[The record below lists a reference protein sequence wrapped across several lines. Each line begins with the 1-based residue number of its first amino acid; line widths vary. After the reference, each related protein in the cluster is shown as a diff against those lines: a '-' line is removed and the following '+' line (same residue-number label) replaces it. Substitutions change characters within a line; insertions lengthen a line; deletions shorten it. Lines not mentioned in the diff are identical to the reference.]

1 MAGQDVSAN
10 LGGMLS
16 QIGGAFAGA
25 GQSVGQGLMRP
36 ITMAF
41 RPQLDAN
48 DVQSL
53 QNQAAFYG
61 RIGDTAQQRMFTE
74 QALVLEERNREEAE
88 KQRKLEEGQAR
99 ATAVSEYGR
108 AVLSGN
114 KNAIDL
120 ALEKA
125 NKVFQ
130 DQGIVARPFLD
141 AEEASV
147 FTAKRREEMAA
158 DRKFELEE
166 RGRATADRAALD
178 KLATNLLNA
187 NSVEAADEAIKNVP
201 ASIAARASQLRDD
214 AVNRIN
220 TRIDRER
227 SEAALKAP
235 LDTISTD
242 LLPEEADIAPE
253 LRAGFSKAIESFN
266 ERIEKLN
273 QDIADGKA
281 IYPGQKQQLQQ
292 QRAALEARIYQETSG
307 AINRKYAA
315 EQAEQTIFNRGT
327 EKILLNSYSSAEVEA
342 AQEVPGFNLDYDE
355 AVRRLKNR
363 DLALHFKLAGKEVP
377 PELVQYKPGDPRSVL
392 VGLAIPSGPD
402 RSAFEVV
409 SSEPASAEAVAAA
422 SREDTLLAR
431 RAELL
436 SSVDRKGQRD
446 PALQE
451 ELSGIN
457 AELGEIRASRATG
470 QMGRRTR
477 PAGVTSSLGMP
488 EADFYSGGMETDP
501 FIKYVE
507 EQSKNVTGGR
517 RRQQ

>member
-1 MAGQDVSAN
+1 MAGMDASAN

-16 QIGGAFAGA
+16 QIGGTLGGM
-25 GQSVGQGLMRP
+25 GQVGQGLMQP
-36 ITMAF
+36 IMTSF
-41 RPQLDAN
+41 RPQLDPN
-48 DVQSL
+48 SVESL
-53 QNQAAFYG
+53 QRQAAFQG
-61 RIGDTAQQRMFTE
+61 RIGDTE
-74 QALVLEERNREEAE
+74 QARLFTGQALALEERNREEAE

-99 ATAVSEYGR
+99 ATAVAEYGR
-108 AVLSGN
+108 AVLSGD

-141 AEEASV
+141 AEENSV
-147 FTAKRREEMAA
+147 FTAKRRDEMAA

-166 RGRATADRAALD
+166 RGRVSTDRAALD
-178 KLATNLLNA
+178 TLAANLLNA
-187 NSVEAADEAIKNVP
+187 NSVEAADEAIKDVP
-201 ASIAARASQLRDD
+201 ASIAARASQLRDA

-220 TRIDRER
+220 TRVDRER

-242 LLPEEADIAPE
+242 ILPEEADIAPE
-253 LRAGFSKAIESFN
+253 LRTGFSKAIESFN
-266 ERIEKLN
+266 QRVEKLN

-292 QRAALEARIYQETSG
+292 QRAALESRIYREADG
-307 AINRKYAA
+307 AINRKYAT
-315 EQAEQTIFNRGT
+315 EQAEQKLFDRGT
-327 EKILLNSYSSAEVEA
+327 QKILFNSYSSAEVKA

-392 VGLAIPSGPD
+392 VGLAAPSGPD
-402 RSAFEVV
+402 RSKFEVV
-409 SSEPASAEAVAAA
+409 SAEPASADAVAAA

-451 ELSGIN
+451 ELSVIN
-457 AELGEIRASRATG
+457 AELGKIRASRATG

-477 PAGVTSSLGMP
+477 PTGVTSSLGMA
-488 EADFYSGGMETDP
+488 EADFYAGGMETDP
-501 FIKYVE
+501 FLQYVE

>member
-25 GQSVGQGLMRP
+25 GQMGQGLMRP

-108 AVLSGN
+108 AVLSGD
-114 KNAIDL
+114 KNSIDL

-141 AEEASV
+141 AEENSV

-166 RGRATADRAALD
+166 RQRATDDRAALD
-178 KLATNLLNA
+178 TLATNLLNA

-201 ASIAARASQLRDD
+201 DSIAARASQLRDA

-220 TRIDRER
+220 TRTDRAR

-292 QRAALEARIYQETSG
+292 QRAALEARIYRETDG
-307 AINRKYAA
+307 AINRKYAT
-315 EQAEQTIFNRGT
+315 EQAEQKLFDRGT
-327 EKILLNSYSSAEVEA
+327 QKILFNSYSSAEVKA

-451 ELSGIN
+451 ELSVIN